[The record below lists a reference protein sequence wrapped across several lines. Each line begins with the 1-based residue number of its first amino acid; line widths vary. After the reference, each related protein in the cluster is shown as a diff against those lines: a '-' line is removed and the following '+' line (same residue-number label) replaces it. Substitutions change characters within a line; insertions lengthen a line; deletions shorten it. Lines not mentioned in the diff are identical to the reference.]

1 MKRLTLL
8 LVPLLIL
15 VLFLGVIG
23 CDDDD
28 DESPA
33 ESPTAI
39 PTETP
44 TESPTETVTPTPTA
58 AGTIKI
64 GVIGPMG
71 YVQGEH
77 HWYGAQMAR
86 DEINE
91 MGGINVGG
99 ETYLIE
105 LTQAD
110 SNEMVSVADA
120 VTAMERLMT
129 KDEVDFVVGGFRSEG
144 ALAMQE
150 VAMDY
155 KTIFLGCGAS
165 EAELCAR
172 VAQDYD
178 RYKYWFRVVPFSGLN
193 LLTSVMQQLGM
204 IGGIIQQ
211 QTGFEGPLQV
221 AILAEDAQWTTPIV
235 GAMQMFVP
243 ARLGM
248 EVADVWKPSAVASD
262 VTSELVAIEESGAHI
277 ILTFLSGPVGI
288 PYAKQLG
295 EFEIPVASIGIN
307 VEAQKLGFWDATGG
321 YGNYETTLNFYA
333 ENVSITEKTVAFV
346 DAFVEKFGEIPT
358 YNAGTY
364 GAINLLKEAI
374 ERVGSLDNDA
384 IVVELEKTDFID
396 PGGRIVFTGVD
407 TEEPHDLTHGPGYA
421 TAIGTQWI
429 DGEMNCVWPN
439 LGIDEWEGLIYE
451 GTVLWQAP
459 PLLIERLTQ

>member
-15 VLFLGVIG
+15 VLILGTIG
-23 CDDDD
+23 CDDD
-28 DESPA
+28 ESPS
-33 ESPTAI
+33 ESPMAS

-44 TESPTETVTPTPTA
+44 TETVAPTPTA

-77 HWYGAQMAR
+77 HWFGAQMAR

-91 MGGINVGG
+91 SGGIDVAG
-99 ETYLIE
+99 EKYMIE
-105 LTQAD
+105 LAQAD

-144 ALAMQE
+144 VLAMQE

-165 EAELCAR
+165 ESELCIR

-178 RYKYWFRVVPFSGLN
+178 RYKYWFRITPFNGLN
-193 LLTSVMQQLGM
+193 LVSSVLQELGM
-204 IGGIIQQ
+204 VGGIIQQ
-211 QTGFEGPLQV
+211 QTGFEGPLKV
-221 AILAEDAQWTTPIV
+221 AVLAEDAQWTAPMI
-235 GAMQMFVP
+235 GAMKMFIP

-248 EVADVWKPSAVASD
+248 EVVDVWKPSAVASD

-277 ILTFLSGPVGI
+277 ILTVLSGPVGI

-295 EFEIPVASIGIN
+295 EFEIPVASVGIN

-321 YGNYETTLNFYA
+321 YGDYETTLNFYA
-333 ENVSITEKTVAFV
+333 EDVAITEKTIAFV
-346 DAFVEKFGEIPT
+346 DAFVEKFDEIPT

-364 GAINLLKEAI
+364 EAITLLKEAI
-374 ERVGSLDNDA
+374 ERAGTLDADA
-384 IVVELEKTDFID
+384 VVTEIEMTVYTG
-396 PGGRIVFTGVD
+396 PGANYEFTGVD
-407 TEEPHDLTHGPGYA
+407 TEEPHDVKYGPGYS
-421 TAIGTQWI
+421 TAIATQWQ
-429 DGEMNCVWPN
+429 DGEMKCVWPN
-439 LGIDEWEGLIYE
+439 LGIDEWEGLMYE